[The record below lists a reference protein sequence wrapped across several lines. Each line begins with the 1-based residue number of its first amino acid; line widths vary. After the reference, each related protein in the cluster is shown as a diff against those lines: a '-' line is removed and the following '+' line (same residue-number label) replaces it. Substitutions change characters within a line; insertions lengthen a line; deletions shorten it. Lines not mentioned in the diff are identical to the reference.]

1 MLPPRLIELLKKEI
15 RIMVPSKKI
24 IRVFK
29 TLLLSG
35 FLSLIAGCVSQDI
48 TDLENDV
55 SEIMA
60 RPGGRIEP
68 LPEIKP
74 YEAYT
79 YTSGSEGEKS
89 PFDLFYEITQQDL
102 AGEMVDDGLTEEME
116 REIRNRN
123 REELE
128 QFELDSLRMVG
139 TLDNEDNNWG
149 IVLAP
154 DGVVHRV
161 RIGNYIGLNIGKII
175 NIFEDRIELR
185 EIVQDSN
192 GRWEE
197 REAALALI
205 GE

>member
-1 MLPPRLIELLKKEI
+1 MKSFIQMNRFFQLVICLFV
-15 RIMVPSKKI
+15 MS
-24 IRVFK
+24 
-29 TLLLSG
+29 
-35 FLSLIAGCVSQDI
+35 FLSGCVSRDI
-48 TDLENDV
+48 SDLENEV

-74 YEAYT
+74 YEAYA
-79 YTSGSEGEKS
+79 YQSGQVNASD
-89 PFDLFYEITQQDL
+89 PFKLFYVVNKPEITD
-102 AGEMVDDGLTEEME
+102 ESVVDDGLTEEME

-139 TLDNEDNNWG
+139 TIDNENNNWA
-149 IVLAP
+149 IVLDP
-154 DGVVHRV
+154 NGVVHRV
-161 RIGNYIGLNIGKII
+161 SVGNYIGANIGKIV
-175 NIFEDRIELR
+175 NIYEDRIDLR

-197 REAALALI
+197 REAALALL
-205 GE
+205 EE